1 MIAGVLA
8 IAALTLVLVTVGASH
23 PLFPTAVT
31 FAIFVCIFPVHFRTV
46 IVGVR
51 LKRKTG
57 ASMDLA
63 KLVWPPPFSKRVG
76 FVILAVYT
84 AVALLVALSMSSIS
98 GGQPEKHGNRYY
110 LDDHGTLTEVSQASY
125 YAGVIGVDR
134 LFLGVASIFLGA
146 GAVFNLRL
154 AKGAG

>member
-1 MIAGVLA
+1 M
-8 IAALTLVLVTVGASH
+8 
-23 PLFPTAVT
+23 
-31 FAIFVCIFPVHFRTV
+31 IFVCIFPVHFRTV
-46 IVGVR
+46 IVGIR
-51 LKRKTG
+51 LKRQTG

-76 FVILAVYT
+76 YVILAVYA
-84 AVALLVALSMSSIS
+84 AVGGARGSVDSVDC

-134 LFLGVASIFLGA
+134 LVLGGASIFLGA
-146 GAVFNLRL
+146 GAIFNLRL
-154 AKGAG
+154 AKGTG